1 MIDITELETRLNK
14 AKIRR
19 DKAKVAYESAT
30 TEVGRLETTL
40 SVVSEMAGTSKQPAT
55 TVGGLTLKQRVVV
68 DSLNFGQN
76 SALSPVDVYQLAA
89 SNEAFDG
96 DVNYV
101 RTTLWRMAD
110 KGAIGSANGT
120 YWKYPELIANDERES
135 FSHFGSDSDESEDST
150 SFQPWDDDSEAPF

>member
-1 MIDITELETRLNK
+1 MIDVTELETRLNK

-19 DKAKVAYESAT
+19 DKAKSAYESAT
-30 TEVGRLETTL
+30 TEVGRLETAL
-40 SVVSEMAGTSKQPAT
+40 SVISEMAGTSKQPVT
-55 TVGGLTLKQRVVV
+55 TVGGLTLKQRAVV
-68 DSLNFGQN
+68 DSLNFGQKR
-76 SALSPVDVYQLAA
+76 ALSPVDVFQLAA

-120 YWKYPELIANDERES
+120 YWKFPELVANDVPEP
-135 FSHFGSDSDESEDST
+135 FSQFGGDPDDSEENSP
-150 SFQPWDDDSEAPF
+150 FQPWEDDSDGPY